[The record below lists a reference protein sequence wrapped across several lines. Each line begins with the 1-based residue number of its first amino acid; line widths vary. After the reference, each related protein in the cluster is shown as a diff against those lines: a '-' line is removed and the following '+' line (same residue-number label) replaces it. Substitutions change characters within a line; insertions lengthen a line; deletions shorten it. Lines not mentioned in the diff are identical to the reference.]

1 MESKVSAI
9 EVGRRV
15 YCGLYGGKFGVIY
28 AVHGEP
34 GRVPVSIIGGVM
46 HSGGSSEV
54 DVAWDGGAFSKKVP
68 ECILLGVQWKVLEE
82 VVDAE
87 AVAASVAASVAW
99 AANEKA
105 KDDAKKAAFEVA
117 KAVALEA
124 GKKLGLIPEAEFRA
138 AGKRGSAAAHNLRVE
153 LKKAG
158 IKVISLR
165 SDGYRSINVRVAEA
179 DHEKA
184 SSIGCKYKAGNF
196 DGMSDCYEYDPSAW
210 GAVFGDVNYVF
221 IYRGEGCL

>member
-1 MESKVSAI
+1 MELKAKAL

-15 YCGLYGGKFGVIY
+15 YCGLYGGKYGVIY

-34 GRVPVSIIGGVM
+34 GLVPVSIIGGVM
-46 HSGGSSEV
+46 HSGGSCEI
-54 DVAWDGGAFSKKVP
+54 DVAWDDGGFSKMVP
-68 ECILLGVQWKVLEE
+68 ECIVRGVQWRVYDE

-87 AVAASVAASVAW
+87 AVAASVAASASWV
-99 AANEKA
+99 ANEKA
-105 KDDAKKAAFEVA
+105 KEDAKKAAFEVA
-117 KAVALEA
+117 KAAALEE

-138 AGKRGSAAAHNLRVE
+138 LGKRGSAAAYNMRLE

-165 SDGYRSINVRVAEA
+165 SDGYSSIDARVSDA
-179 DHEKA
+179 DYEKA
-184 SSIGCKYKAGNF
+184 SSIGCKYKAGSF
-196 DGMSDCYEYDPSAW
+196 DGMSDCYDYDPSAW

-221 IYRGEGCL
+221 IYRGEGYL